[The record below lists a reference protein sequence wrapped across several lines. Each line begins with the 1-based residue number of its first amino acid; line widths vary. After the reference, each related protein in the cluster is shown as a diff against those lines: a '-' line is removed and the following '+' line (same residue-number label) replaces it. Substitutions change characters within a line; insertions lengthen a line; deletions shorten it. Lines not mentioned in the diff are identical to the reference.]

1 MEYQSHAATAAA
13 IRRIKS
19 SNLPTDHKLRNGALV
34 RARNLDAFYI
44 RKLPLQ
50 IFFQHNGGGKGINC
64 HFAFRLGLS
73 LWRMQILAGCHSNG
87 RIHGSAA
94 LLFKQTLG
102 FPTGETFIDHFDRH
116 ANLFADT
123 LGKTRSFLSHFAVGA
138 VEAQRKAYDNLRYTL
153 RASEFAEAAHI
164 FVAIDAFHVGKWL
177 WEGRLGVGGGLTK
190 SLLGG
195 IP

>member
-73 LWRMQILAGCHSNG
+73 LWSVQIFTRCHANG

-94 LLFKQTLG
+94 LLFKQTLR
-102 FPTGETFIDHFDRH
+102 FPASETFIDHFHWH
-116 ANLFADT
+116 AYLFSDA
-123 LGKTRSFLSHFAVGA
+123 LGKTGSFFGHFAVGA
-138 VEAQRKAYDNLRYTL
+138 VEAQRKAYDDLRYTL
-153 RASEFAEAAHI
+153 LPGQLTETAHI
-164 FVAIDAFHVGKWL
+164 FVAIDA
-177 WEGRLGVGGGLTK
+177 
-190 SLLGG
+190 
-195 IP
+195 